1 MIAAMKSLVIL
12 FSMLFVAGCATAPES
27 GRSIVGTAFEAGG
40 VSQKTQA
47 LLRQVRQKGG
57 SDAKDIEDLK
67 TSRAV
72 DFSKVM
78 QECTR
83 LLQAESGK
91 LRSASD
97 KGLVVAVV
105 GLVAGSIVGPTLV
118 ATNASK
124 GAITFFS
131 GLAGSTNM
139 LQSELKQGG
148 YDPQEYIDRTLAIKG
163 AIKTRTLEYFAAS
176 DDAARERSTLGLSSD
191 CLSS

>member
-1 MIAAMKSLVIL
+1 MIAAAKRLVIL
-12 FSMLFVAGCATAPES
+12 CSTVFAAGCATAPET

-40 VSQKTQA
+40 VSQKTQG
-47 LLRQVRQKGG
+47 LLRQMRQKGTA
-57 SDAKDIEDLK
+57 DAKDIDDLK
-67 TSRAV
+67 TLRAT

-83 LLQAESGK
+83 LLQAEGAK

-97 KGLVVAVV
+97 KGLAVAIV

-118 ATNASK
+118 ATSASK

-131 GLAGSTNM
+131 GLAGSTNI

-148 YDPQEYIDRTLAIKG
+148 YDPQEYIDRTLTIKG
-163 AIKTRTLEYFAAS
+163 AIKARTLEYFAAS
-176 DDAARERSTLGLSSD
+176 DDAARERATLGLSSD
-191 CLSS
+191 CLAS